1 MKVLLIKDVYKLGRA
16 GEIKK
21 VAAGYGRNYLI
32 PQGFA
37 IPATPGSM
45 RQADRISEKA
55 TERRAVLNEELGD
68 VATVLGGKT
77 LVFPVKAGETGRLY
91 GSVSAED
98 IIKAIQ
104 ENFEI
109 ELEKRQVETEPIRQ
123 LGNYSVPVHLTM
135 DLVPEIS
142 VVIHREGE
150 LPGEEEEAVEPA
162 AVEETADEEAAVEEA
177 VAEEAAEEVPVAE
190 EAVAEE
196 AVEEEPVAVEETA
209 DEEAVA
215 EEPVAE
221 ESVAEE
227 TDDEETEEV
236 PDEENEVEADSE
248 ADMADEQEE

>member
-45 RQADRISEKA
+45 RQAGRISEKA
-55 TERRAVLNEELGD
+55 TERRAALNEELSD
-68 VATVLGGKT
+68 VATVLNGKSLT
-77 LVFPVKAGETGRLY
+77 FPVKAGETGRLY

-123 LGNYSVPVHLTM
+123 LGSYSVPVHLTM

-142 VVIHREGE
+142 VIIHREGE
-150 LPGEEEEAVEPA
+150 LPGEEK
-162 AVEETADEEAAVEEA
+162 DEKDVSE
-177 VAEEAAEEVPVAE
+177 VAEEAAYA
-190 EAVAEE
+190 E
-196 AVEEEPVAVEETA
+196 AVEEASATETA
-209 DEEAVA
+209 EKDNTEVTESVSLEEISIEDVA
-215 EEPVAE
+215 EEESTDAE
-221 ESVAEE
+221 AE
-227 TDDEETEEV
+227 
-236 PDEENEVEADSE
+236 
-248 ADMADEQEE
+248 